1 MELWLD
7 CWWGKRFV
15 SLPKLLDWLW
25 ALSASYSMGN
35 RGFFFGGGRGV
46 QQLGHDAACS
56 SHLVPR
62 LQVDEGIPSLPCI
75 SAWCAKR
82 QFYLY
87 LHFIIRCGEMCQF
100 ITNMLQK
107 WMWYSKCFTTLLMVF
122 DVPKSVHHHKT
133 QIIQPTRCN
142 SFTSLLLDVYVWLD
156 MFRAPFRPSSGAY
169 NCTRS
174 LGFYRWSLAVGALL
188 FVVCQTTNS
197 NALTVKPE
205 ASSAVVR
212 S

>member
-1 MELWLD
+1 M
-7 CWWGKRFV
+7 GKEVCLFAKTSR
-15 SLPKLLDWLW
+15 LALGPLCLLFN
-25 ALSASYSMGN
+25 GEQ
-35 RGFFFGGGRGV
+35 GVFFWGGRGV

-142 SFTSLLLDVYVWLD
+142 SFTSLLLDVYVWLN
-156 MFRAPFRPSSGAY
+156 MFRASPRPSSGAEH
-169 NCTRS
+169 TTA
-174 LGFYRWSLAVGALL
+174 LGASGFTVGEKRLKRCWLWSGRL
-188 FVVCQTTNS
+188 
-197 NALTVKPE
+197 
-205 ASSAVVR
+205 
-212 S
+212 